1 MRAKNMIIVAFYG
14 TMVRFVVGFEKNE
27 RNFIGREFPFE
38 TMWKNM

>member
-14 TMVRFVVGFEKNE
+14 RLARFVVNLEKNE